1 MSKIEARWLPRWG
14 HRLLTTRY
22 LDEQLSIVHFGP
34 RIAENRER
42 FRILVVDDKEFT
54 PLGNLNRHNHL
65 IQHVPDI
72 NSIHVVAPFHIVL
85 SDLTGV
91 GIALNPNMQGAQL
104 IAEIKKNYQEK
115 VVIAYTGGGS
125 SPLVERSIQ
134 VADHFLK
141 KDADIEEWCEILDEL
156 INELANPAKV
166 WQKIRHRLLDAGVT
180 PYQLALLEDTLVA
193 NVLSDKMIYEHE
205 LRQRIRGMNISA
217 DSRSIIN
224 SIIATTIFEVVRHVV
239 VSG

>member
-1 MSKIEARWLPRWG
+1 MHSFQPRWLPRWG

-22 LDEQLSIVHFGP
+22 LDEQLSIVHFGQ

-54 PLGNLNRHNHL
+54 PLSNLNRHNYW

-72 NSIHVVAPFHIVL
+72 NSINVVAPFHIVL

-91 GIALNPNMQGAQL
+91 GIALNPNMQGAHL
-104 IAEIKKNYQEK
+104 IAEIKKNYPEK

-141 KDADIEEWCEILDEL
+141 KDADIEEWCEILDAS
-156 INELANPAKV
+156 INELANPSKV
-166 WQKIRHRLLDAGVT
+166 WQKIRHRLLNAGVS
-180 PYQLALLEDTLVA
+180 PYELALLEDTFVA
-193 NVLSDKMIYEHE
+193 NVLSDQPIYEHE
-205 LRQRIRGMNISA
+205 LKQRLRGMRISA
-217 DSRSIIN
+217 DARAIVNSLISVQYSRSLD
-224 SIIATTIFEVVRHVV
+224 T
-239 VSG
+239 